1 MVEKISQTIDT
12 IAREKGVE
20 SKRIVLAL
28 EDAMATACRRFFKD
42 DVRLLAHLNKEKGL
56 LEIFAVKTVVEG
68 KVPDPADEIS
78 IEAAREIS
86 PSINVGEDIEVP
98 RSTDNLGRIAAQI
111 FKQVIFQNI
120 REVERD
126 NVFDEYIDR
135 VGEVIH
141 GKVKRFERGDI
152 IVDLGKI
159 EGVIPKRNQSHLEH
173 FNLGDRIRG
182 IIEDVTK
189 SLNQPQL
196 VISRS
201 SSDYVKKL
209 FEMEVPEIFDGTVQ
223 IKGVVREAGERTK
236 IAVASRD
243 SDVDPVGA
251 CVGVKGIRV
260 QNVIA
265 ELHREKIDIIQY
277 SDDISEYVRQALS
290 PAKVERINILGRDKM
305 QVEVIVED
313 RQLSLAIGKKGQ
325 NVRLASKLVGRD
337 IDIKSESRKRQE
349 VKEDFDFSIPP
360 GEEEEKVVIKKEVKG
375 DDGEIYEEI
384 IEYEEFEIEGVPEEV
399 IENLIDSGYDT
410 DEKLR
415 KATIEEL
422 VKIPS
427 IDEQIAR
434 KILDAV
440 RQTED

>member
-1 MVEKISQTIDT
+1 MVEKILQTIDM

-20 SKRIVLAL
+20 PKRIIHAL

-42 DVRLLAHLNKEKGL
+42 DIRLLAHLNKEKGL

-68 KVPDPADEIS
+68 KIPDPADEIF
-78 IEAAREIS
+78 IEEARAIN
-86 PSINVGEDIEVP
+86 PSVSAGDDIEVP

-126 NVFDEYIDR
+126 NVYDEYIDR

-201 SSDYVKKL
+201 SPEYVKKL
-209 FEMEVPEIFDGTVQ
+209 FEMEVPEIFDGTVR

-236 IAVASRD
+236 IAVESKD

-290 PAKVERINILGRDKM
+290 PAKVERINTLGKDRM
-305 QVEVIVED
+305 QIEVIVED
-313 RQLSLAIGKKGQ
+313 RQLSLAIGRKGQ

-349 VKEDFDFSIPP
+349 VTEVFDLSIPP
-360 GEEEEKVVIKKEVKG
+360 RTEEEKVVVKKEVKG

-384 IEYEEFEIEGVPEEV
+384 IEYEEFEIEGVPEQV

-415 KATIEEL
+415 NATVEDL

>member
-1 MVEKISQTIDT
+1 MVEKILQTIDM

-20 SKRIVLAL
+20 SKRIVHAL

-42 DVRLLAHLNKEKGL
+42 DIRLLAHLNKEKGL
-56 LEIFAVKTVVEG
+56 LEVFAVKTVVEG
-68 KVPDPADEIS
+68 KIPDPADEIS
-78 IEAAREIS
+78 IEEARVIN
-86 PSINVGEDIEVP
+86 PSVSAGDDIEVP

-126 NVFDEYIDR
+126 NVYDEYIDR

-201 SSDYVKKL
+201 SPEYVKKL
-209 FEMEVPEIFDGTVQ
+209 FEMEVPEIFDGTVR

-236 IAVASRD
+236 IAVESKD

-290 PAKVERINILGRDKM
+290 PAKVERINTLGKDRM
-305 QVEVIVED
+305 QIEVIVED
-313 RQLSLAIGKKGQ
+313 RQLSLAIGRKGQ

-349 VKEDFDFSIPP
+349 VKEVFDLSIPP
-360 GEEEEKVVIKKEVKG
+360 SEEEEKVVIKKEVKG

-384 IEYEEFEIEGVPEEV
+384 IEYEEFEIEGVPEQV

-415 KATIEEL
+415 NATVEDL

-440 RQTED
+440 RQAED

>member
-1 MVEKISQTIDT
+1 MVEKISQTIDA
-12 IAREKGVE
+12 IAKEKGVD
-20 SKRIVLAL
+20 SKRIVRAL
-28 EDAMATACRRFFKD
+28 EEAMATACRRFFKD
-42 DVRLLAHLNKEKGL
+42 DVRLVAHLNKDKGL
-56 LEIFAVKTVVEG
+56 LEIYSEKTVVDG
-68 KVPDPADEIS
+68 KTPDVTDEIS
-78 IEAAREIS
+78 LEEAKAIN
-86 PSINVGEDIEVP
+86 PSVNVGDTIEIT

-126 NVFDEYIDR
+126 NVYDEYVDR

-159 EGVIPKRNQSHLEH
+159 EGIILKRNQSHLEH

-189 SLNQPQL
+189 SLNQPQ
-196 VISRS
+196 VMISRS
-201 SSDYVKKL
+201 SPEYVKKL

-236 IAVASRD
+236 IAVASKD

-260 QNVIA
+260 QNVIS

-277 SDDISEYVRQALS
+277 SDDIQEYVRQALS
-290 PAKVERINILGRDKM
+290 PAKVERINILGKDK
-305 QVEVIVED
+305 QQIEVIVED

-325 NVRLASKLVGRD
+325 NVRLASKLVGVD

-349 VKEDFDFSIPP
+349 VKENIDFTMPP
-360 GEEEEKVVIKKEVKG
+360 GTEEEKVVIKKEVKG

-415 KATIEEL
+415 NATIEDL

-440 RQTED
+440 RPTED

>member
-1 MVEKISQTIDT
+1 
-12 IAREKGVE
+12 
-20 SKRIVLAL
+20 
-28 EDAMATACRRFFKD
+28 
-42 DVRLLAHLNKEKGL
+42 

-68 KVPDPADEIS
+68 KDPDPADEIS
-78 IEAAREIS
+78 IEAAREIN
-86 PSINVGEDIEVP
+86 PSVSSGDDIEVP

-126 NVFDEYIDR
+126 NVYDEYIDR

-201 SSDYVKKL
+201 SPDYVKKL

-277 SDDISEYVRQALS
+277 SDDISEYVRQSLS
-290 PAKVERINILGRDKM
+290 PAKVERINILGKDRM
-305 QVEVIVED
+305 QIEVIVED

-349 VKEDFDFSIPP
+349 IKEDFDLSIPP
-360 GEEEEKVVIKKEVKG
+360 GGEEEKVVIKKEVKG

-415 KATIEEL
+415 KATVEEL

>member
-1 MVEKISQTIDT
+1 
-12 IAREKGVE
+12 
-20 SKRIVLAL
+20 
-28 EDAMATACRRFFKD
+28 
-42 DVRLLAHLNKEKGL
+42 
-56 LEIFAVKTVVEG
+56 
-68 KVPDPADEIS
+68 
-78 IEAAREIS
+78 
-86 PSINVGEDIEVP
+86 
-98 RSTDNLGRIAAQI
+98 
-111 FKQVIFQNI
+111 
-120 REVERD
+120 
-126 NVFDEYIDR
+126 
-135 VGEVIH
+135 
-141 GKVKRFERGDI
+141 
-152 IVDLGKI
+152 
-159 EGVIPKRNQSHLEH
+159 
-173 FNLGDRIRG
+173 
-182 IIEDVTK
+182 
-189 SLNQPQL
+189 
-196 VISRS
+196 
-201 SSDYVKKL
+201 
-209 FEMEVPEIFDGTVQ
+209 
-223 IKGVVREAGERTK
+223 
-236 IAVASRD
+236 
-243 SDVDPVGA
+243 VGA

-290 PAKVERINILGRDKM
+290 PAKVERINILGKDKM
-305 QVEVIVED
+305 QIEVIVED

-349 VKEDFDFSIPP
+349 IKEDFDFSIPP
-360 GEEEEKVVIKKEVKG
+360 GKEEEKVIIKKEVKG

-415 KATIEEL
+415 KATVEEL

>member
-1 MVEKISQTIDT
+1 MVEKISQTIDI
-12 IAREKGVE
+12 IAREKGVD
-20 SKRIVLAL
+20 SRRIVQAL

-56 LEIFAVKTVVEG
+56 LEIFSMKTVVEG
-68 KVPDPADEIS
+68 KIPDPADEIS
-78 IEAAREIS
+78 IEEAAKIN
-86 PSINVGEDIEVP
+86 PSVKAGDDIEVP

-126 NVFDEYIDR
+126 NVYDEYIDR
-135 VGEVIH
+135 VGEIIH

-201 SSDYVKKL
+201 SPEYVKKL

-223 IKGVVREAGERTK
+223 IMGVVREAGERTK
-236 IAVASRD
+236 IAVASKD

-290 PAKVERINILGRDKM
+290 PAKVERINILGKDKN
-305 QVEVIVED
+305 QIEVIVED

-349 VKEDFDFSIPP
+349 VKETFDLSIPP
-360 GEEEEKVVIKKEVKG
+360 GEEENVVYKKEVKG
-375 DDGEIYEEI
+375 EDGEIYEEI
-384 IEYEEFEIEGVPEEV
+384 IEYEEFELEGVPEDV

-415 KATIEEL
+415 NATIEDL

-427 IDEQIAR
+427 IDEEIAR